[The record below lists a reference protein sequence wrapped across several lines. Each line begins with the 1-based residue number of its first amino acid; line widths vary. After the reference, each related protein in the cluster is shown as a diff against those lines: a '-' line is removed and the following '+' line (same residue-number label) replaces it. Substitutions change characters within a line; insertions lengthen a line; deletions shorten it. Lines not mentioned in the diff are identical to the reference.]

1 LCLSN
6 RKNKNFK
13 KLNPNKIFPFQVLLR
28 GFSSLIFGSALA
40 TGIAFPVYAA
50 EKIIFRYGL
59 FARDLEIDSIEK
71 FAVDGTVANDLKNC
85 LAWLGVPEKDWEIYR
100 EYLSFSVDI
109 DPVLLNRFLNSSFGD
124 GILTEVGNVVQTSSG
139 LNGKSSLRAAIT
151 LASFESN
158 ELTPLSVLQQLPTD
172 LLIDFG
178 DVESLYQAI
187 QQIIDGT
194 SNAIAS
200 IQQLSIE
207 ETSTQSIDIP
217 YDELPD
223 LRLSGRRGVEQS
235 RIDLSRVDISE
246 QERKFYVDLY
256 QPRYWRWGKTPVVV
270 LSHGLGESPEV
281 YRQEAEHLASYGFFV
296 AVPQHPGSDSLHQ
309 SAFRRGTASEIYR
322 IHEFIDRPKDVT
334 YLLDALESRNA
345 DEYKGRLDLENV
357 GVGGHS
363 FGGYT
368 ALALAGATIDFE
380 NLAEVCSH
388 KFKDLNISLLLQCD
402 ALELPRQE
410 DYRLR
415 DSRIT
420 SVMAKNPITSGV
432 FGANGLA
439 EVNIPVMLLAGSHDP
454 VTPAIYEQFRAL
466 RWLTAEAQ
474 DTEPRYLVVMEGQA
488 HIDISA
494 LNLGVTRT
502 LNLFKSLSLAPS
514 EQLDQYSKA
523 LSVAF
528 FEAHTARRID
538 HRLYLRSAYAD
549 YISQEQAFKV
559 YLVSEGSSESFGNP

>member
-1 LCLSN
+1 MT
-6 RKNKNFK
+6 KNKSCK
-13 KLNPNKIFPFQVLLR
+13 KVLSFQALV
-28 GFSSLIFGSALA
+28 GSFANLVVGGVLA
-40 TGIAFPVYAA
+40 TGVAFPAYAA

-59 FARDLEIDSIEK
+59 FTRDLEIDAIER
-71 FAVDGTVANDLKNC
+71 FAVDGTVASDLKNY
-85 LAWLGVPEKDWEIYR
+85 LIWLGIPEKDWETYR
-100 EYLSFSVDI
+100 EYLSFHVNT

-124 GILTEVGNVVQTSSG
+124 EILTEVGNVVQTSSG

-151 LASFESN
+151 LASLESN

-172 LLIDFG
+172 LLIDLG
-178 DVESLYQAI
+178 DAKSLYQAI

-194 SNAIAS
+194 SNAIAR
-200 IQQLSIE
+200 IQQLSIQ
-207 ETSTQSIDIP
+207 ETSTRSVDIR
-217 YDELPD
+217 YDDLSD

-235 RIDLSRVDISE
+235 RIDLSRLDISG
-246 QERKFYVDLY
+246 QERKFYADVY
-256 QPRYWRWGKTPVVV
+256 RPRHWRWGKTPVVV
-270 LSHGLGESPEV
+270 LSHGLGDSPEV

-296 AVPQHPGSDSLHQ
+296 AVPQHPGSDSLQ
-309 SAFRRGTASEIYR
+309 QASFRRGTASEIYQ
-322 IHEFIDRPKDVT
+322 IHEFIDRPKDIT
-334 YLLDALESRNA
+334 YLLDKLEFRNA
-345 DEYKGRLDLENV
+345 DEYEGRLDLENV

-380 NLAEVCSH
+380 NLTEVCSE

-410 DYRLR
+410 DYGFR

-420 SVMAKNPITSGV
+420 SVMAKNPITSSV
-432 FGANGLA
+432 FGADGLA

-454 VTPAIYEQFRAL
+454 VTPAVYEQFRAF

-474 DTEPRYLVVMEGQA
+474 YPEPRYLVVMEGQA

-494 LNLGVTRT
+494 LDLGVTRI

-514 EQLDQYSKA
+514 EQLEQYSKA

-528 FEAHTARRID
+528 FETHTARRID
-538 HRLYLRSAYAD
+538 HQLYLRSAYAD
-549 YISQEQAFKV
+549 YMSQGQPFKV
-559 YLVSEGSSESFGNP
+559 YLVSEGSSEDFSNP